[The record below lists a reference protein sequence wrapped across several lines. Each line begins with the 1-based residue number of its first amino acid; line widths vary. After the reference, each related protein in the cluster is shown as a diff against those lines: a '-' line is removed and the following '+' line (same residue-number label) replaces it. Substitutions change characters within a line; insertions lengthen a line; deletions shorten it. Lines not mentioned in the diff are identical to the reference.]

1 MQITN
6 SANFVDVTQA
16 DINNVPGLVF
26 VTSSLA
32 PYSLWA
38 KVRTSPHDPL
48 ERLVDEDGIQRGVS
62 PDLKDAFLVDSKT
75 AKKARLESVKL
86 RPVLTGGKH
95 VRRYYIDR
103 PDLLLIYT
111 NRDDDVRQLPNIRA
125 YIDQFRSRITCK
137 EVKQE
142 KHSIYSLHRAR
153 DEQIF
158 LKPTKLIGVITEDE
172 IVVAPD
178 DQQTFATDGLYLF
191 ALRHASDADYV
202 LGILNSRLFVF
213 LYRLL
218 AIETGR
224 VLAQVKPTVLSQ
236 LPIRK
241 LDMLDRGDKGRRDRM
256 VSLVERMLDLH
267 KRLAEA
273 KTAHGK
279 TNIQRQIDVT
289 DEQIDNLVYELY
301 GLSEDEIKVVKAAA
315 R

>member
-1 MQITN
+1 M
-6 SANFVDVTQA
+6 
-16 DINNVPGLVF
+16 
-26 VTSSLA
+26 
-32 PYSLWA
+32 
-38 KVRTSPHDPL
+38 
-48 ERLVDEDGIQRGVS
+48 
-62 PDLKDAFLVDSKT
+62 
-75 AKKARLESVKL
+75 
-86 RPVLTGGKH
+86 
-95 VRRYYIDR
+95 
-103 PDLLLIYT
+103 
-111 NRDDDVRQLPNIRA
+111 
-125 YIDQFRSRITCK
+125 
-137 EVKQE
+137 
-142 KHSIYSLHRAR
+142 
-153 DEQIF
+153 
-158 LKPTKLIGVITEDE
+158 ITEDE